1 MSVSGMRPL
10 EGATLYSV
18 MDKLPRTL
26 SCTLEKSR
34 AKQSEW
40 QGQFPSIKDLIQ
52 TNALPFFV
60 SKVNPDVSIDMDSRS
75 ISLEDG
81 HVQQICLQGWV
92 PQVCFCFSFTCF
104 SKHSL
109 TLNFVSCAVRIIQL
123 RKHPSGHLGGTCHA
137 SNQLQLHRECMLPS
151 GGGCCCRGSQP
162 HHMLQSVQAWQ
173 GADPQCLLC
182 LPSGGHT
189 NPAAGDPLCF

>member
-1 MSVSGMRPL
+1 LIFVWQGWSKWEPGDKKEDGKRDREICPVKKGYGMSVSGMRPL

-109 TLNFVSCAVRIIQL
+109 ALNFVSCAV
-123 RKHPSGHLGGTCHA
+123 
-137 SNQLQLHRECMLPS
+137 
-151 GGGCCCRGSQP
+151 
-162 HHMLQSVQAWQ
+162 
-173 GADPQCLLC
+173 
-182 LPSGGHT
+182 
-189 NPAAGDPLCF
+189 